1 MNKTDRNLSGEVL
14 AELFPFSKPEVTK
27 DWLKQEEEIKARPIE
42 DQRIIARFSLP
53 AGGEAQLLDLSPTQN
68 DPNVVVVYKNPYIS
82 RGRSPAGTIL
92 SPLELFIAFN
102 PSVSPP
108 EILRH
113 HHSKLARRGI
123 FASQPRTLPAPLW
136 GVPDSSLP
144 PEYGPVRLCNATF
157 GSFLSQ
163 WAWFSMGHGVRNSS
177 AAVQMST
184 GWSVVTGTSAP
195 RAVAL
200 CMTPSSNP
208 ASALARYEILN
219 QQGNGA
225 WINIYSSPDWTG
237 RGEGV
242 GYQTYGP
249 DEGRTRIRLITQNNA
264 QYVFWAGASWGSPQ
278 DWIGTG
284 V

>member
-14 AELFPFSKPEVTK
+14 AELFPFSKPEATK
-27 DWLKQEEEIKARPIE
+27 DWVKQEAEIKAYPAE
-42 DQRIIARFSLP
+42 DRRTIASFVLP
-53 AGGEAQLLDLSPTQN
+53 AGGEARLLDLSQTKDN
-68 DPNVVVVYKNPYIS
+68 PNIAVIYKNPYIS

-92 SPLELFIAFN
+92 SPLELFIAFK
-102 PSVSPP
+102 PSDSPP

-113 HHSKLARRGI
+113 HHNKLARRGI
-123 FASQPRTLPAPLW
+123 FASQPRILPAPLW

-177 AAVQMST
+177 AAVELNT
-184 GWSVVTGTSAP
+184 GWSVLTGTSAP

-200 CMTPSSNP
+200 CMTSSANP
-208 ASALARYEILN
+208 ASASARYEILN
-219 QQGNGA
+219 QQNNGP
-225 WINIYSSPDWTG
+225 WINIYSSPWTG

-264 QYVFWAGASWGSPQ
+264 HYVFWAGASWGTPQ
-278 DWIGTG
+278 DWLGIGG
-284 V
+284 